1 MKTLCTTAF
10 GLLALAAHAQD
21 TPVSQVLDAPAA
33 ARPHA
38 LLVNIKGGFSLTTYT
53 GGGYIGR
60 DTDLTTGYSGGLS
73 GAVRLGTRTALQVE
87 AVYAGKGVQQDN
99 YAHTYTGAAPPSRPG
114 KNTYEAA
121 LHYVD
126 FPLLLSY
133 GPGSGS
139 RHGWFAVAGP
149 QLSLAF
155 DKQETV
161 RPMGV
166 SNSDDYRETLN
177 GDAKSLTRWGTG
189 YVAGVGYQTSGGGA
203 GIELRYSGDFSN
215 VYRDGYGS
223 GALYPGSGNRFH
235 NGVIMLQ
242 VNLALRG
249 GKWHRDWGRGGGY
262 PSSTPTLDPPA
273 PTPRARPQSFPRSE
287 SAPRP
292 RAAPQPRRGTGDN

>member
-1 MKTLCTTAF
+1 MKTSLT
-10 GLLALAAHAQD
+10 LLAGALALTGRPAHAQD
-21 TPVSQVLDAPAA
+21 TLAT
-33 ARPHA
+33 RRHA

-53 GGGYIGR
+53 GGGYIGW
-60 DTDLTTGYSGGLS
+60 DTGLTTGYSGGLS
-73 GAVRLGTRTALQVE
+73 GTVRLGTRTAVQAE
-87 AVYAGKGVQQDN
+87 ALYAGKGVQQDG
-99 YAHTYTGAAPPSRPG
+99 YAYTYTGPNPPTQPG

-121 LHYVD
+121 LHYLD

-139 RHGWFAVAGP
+139 RHGWFVVVGP

-161 RPMGV
+161 RPMGL
-166 SNSDDYRETLN
+166 SNADDYRETIN

-189 YVAGVGYQTSGGGA
+189 YVAGVGYQTTGGGA

-235 NGVIMLQ
+235 NGLIMLQ

-249 GKWHRDWGRGGGY
+249 GKWSRGGY
-262 PSSTPTLDPPA
+262 PAPTPTLAPPA
-273 PTPRARPQSFPRSE
+273 PAPRARPQSFPRAE
-287 SAPRP
+287 PAPHP
-292 RAAPQPRRGTGDN
+292 RSVP

>member
-1 MKTLCTTAF
+1 MAF
-10 GLLALAAHAQD
+10 GLLALAARAQE
-21 TPVSQVLDAPAA
+21 TPAPQALDAPAA
-33 ARPHA
+33 PRPHA

-73 GAVRLGTRTALQVE
+73 GAVRLGTRTAVQVE

-99 YAHTYTGAAPPSRPG
+99 YAYTYTGATPPSRPG
-114 KNTYEAA
+114 KNVYEAA

-126 FPLLLSY
+126 FPLLFSY

-139 RHGWFAVAGP
+139 RHGWFVVVGP

-161 RPMGV
+161 RPMGL
-166 SNSDDYRETLN
+166 SNADDYRETIN

-189 YVAGVGYQTSGGGA
+189 YVAGVGYQTAGGNA
-203 GIELRYSGDFSN
+203 GIEVRYSGDFSN

-249 GKWHRDWGRGGGY
+249 GKWHRDWGQGGY
-262 PSSTPTLDPPA
+262 PSPTPTLDPPA
-273 PTPRARPQSFPRSE
+273 PAPRARPQSFPRAE
-287 SAPRP
+287 PAPRP
-292 RAAPQPRRGTGDN
+292 RSVPQPRYGTSDN

>member
-1 MKTLCTTAF
+1 MKILCTMAF
-10 GLLALAAHAQD
+10 GLLALAARAQE
-21 TPVSQVLDAPAA
+21 TPTQQELDAPAA
-33 ARPHA
+33 PRPHA

-99 YAHTYTGAAPPSRPG
+99 YPHTYTGAIPPSRPG
-114 KNTYEAA
+114 KNVYEAA

-126 FPLLLSY
+126 FPLLFSY

-139 RHGWFAVAGP
+139 RHGWFMVAGP

-161 RPMGV
+161 RPMGL
-166 SNSDDYRETLN
+166 SDADDYRETIN

-189 YVAGVGYQTSGGGA
+189 YVAGVGYQTSGGNA
-203 GIELRYSGDFSN
+203 GIEVRYSGDFSN

-223 GALYPGSGNRFH
+223 GELYPGSGNRFH

-249 GKWHRDWGRGGGY
+249 GKWHRDWGGGGY
-262 PSSTPTLDPPA
+262 SSPTPTLDPPA
-273 PTPRARPQSFPRSE
+273 PAPRARPQSFPRAE
-287 SAPRP
+287 PAPRTRP
-292 RAAPQPRRGTGDN
+292 APQSRQRMGDN